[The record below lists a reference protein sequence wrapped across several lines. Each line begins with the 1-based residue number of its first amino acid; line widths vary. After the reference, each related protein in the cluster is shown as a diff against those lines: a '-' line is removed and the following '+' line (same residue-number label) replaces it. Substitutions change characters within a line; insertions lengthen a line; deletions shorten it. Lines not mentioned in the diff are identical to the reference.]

1 MLIEMMKANPSF
13 SSLPIEKREAY
24 AKLADTFEDNELAL
38 YLDPIELT
46 DKLGIGNRQ
55 LWQDFLNFDAVR
67 QYISGQMANAAQVAT
82 RKTLQSLIKQ
92 GVGGDVQAIRQ
103 INEMSG
109 VLNSG
114 DKNKVI
120 VLHQINR
127 SKVVR
132 NNNEETTNV

>member
-92 GVGGDVQAIRQ
+92 GVSGDVSAIRQ

-132 NNNEETTNV
+132 SEDAEENII

>member
-1 MLIEMMKANPSF
+1 MLIEMLKVHPSF
-13 SSLPIEKREAY
+13 DALPIEKKEAY

-67 QYISGQMANAAQVAT
+67 QYISGRMAEAAQVAT
-82 RKTLQSLIKQ
+82 RKTLQALIKQ
-92 GVGGDVQAIRQ
+92 GVGGDVGAIRQ

-132 NNNEETTNV
+132 ADENV

>member
-1 MLIEMMKANPSF
+1 MLIEMMKLNPSF
-13 SSLPIEKREAY
+13 DSLSLEKKEAY

-132 NNNEETTNV
+132 NEEIV